1 MVFGGILKKENQIKN
16 NIMKTNHIIVG
27 AVLAIVIFLLIK
39 NKDTK
44 ESGYKTCDCPPGK
57 RCGCGVRNN

>member
-1 MVFGGILKKENQIKN
+1 
-16 NIMKTNHIIVG
+16 MKTNHIIVG